1 MKNKIYIIILSVLC
15 LSCKHSNVI
24 QKESNIQINIQNISP
39 IKLSELVNN
48 FKLVKLQTT
57 EQSLFEDIRNIDIY
71 DNKIYLSDGYT
82 IKIFNL
88 SDGVFIDKL
97 DKRGKGPD
105 EYITISSFIIDPKN
119 STLIVSDLI
128 GQAIIYYSLNGHF
141 IKKCRIGFWAN
152 DIHKTDTNNLLLYC
166 GNRKDDLQ
174 NTKLALIS
182 NCKKSDSYLPISD
195 NRKYLNVISNSHFYS
210 YNDTT
215 LFYEP
220 FNDTIYSF
228 FNNRLKIRYT
238 IDYSGK
244 NIEDKIYSKNYNDVS
259 EFITELKKHNYAYGV
274 SSFLETDT
282 NIFLS
287 FSYKKRHYA
296 LYDKINK
303 NSIVFNEIIDDINF
317 ASIKLDITF
326 RDFNIYINN
335 GCLIYFIQPKFI
347 IENKDKII
355 SKDLQI
361 IASTLN
367 EDDNY
372 ILSIAKLK

>member
-152 DIHKTDTNNLLLYC
+152 DIH
-166 GNRKDDLQ
+166 
-174 NTKLALIS
+174 
-182 NCKKSDSYLPISD
+182 
-195 NRKYLNVISNSHFYS
+195 
-210 YNDTT
+210 
-215 LFYEP
+215 
-220 FNDTIYSF
+220 
-228 FNNRLKIRYT
+228 RL
-238 IDYSGK
+238 
-244 NIEDKIYSKNYNDVS
+244 
-259 EFITELKKHNYAYGV
+259 
-274 SSFLETDT
+274 
-282 NIFLS
+282 
-287 FSYKKRHYA
+287 
-296 LYDKINK
+296 
-303 NSIVFNEIIDDINF
+303 
-317 ASIKLDITF
+317 
-326 RDFNIYINN
+326 
-335 GCLIYFIQPKFI
+335 
-347 IENKDKII
+347 
-355 SKDLQI
+355 
-361 IASTLN
+361 
-367 EDDNY
+367 
-372 ILSIAKLK
+372 